1 MGYSQATGL
10 AQEMQTFRSW
20 KRLCTPD
27 FRRPPAHV
35 HLGLCACWRRRS
47 AAALLSLPVRAQV
60 TVGRASQALAS
71 VGRGSRGLRGWTLS
85 GLAATQRARGCA
97 GKGSRGRADLE
108 RGPPRRPRSPRARP
122 NELGGGGGGVRKR
135 PVCIA
140 ANRPRCADGVGPGR
154 DVLLSFCPVGPEPA
168 PRERGFGRRSGGDP
182 GREKPEE
189 QPGSG
194 AWRASGQISE
204 SRRGP
209 LLTISALFQEQQKM
223 HESQEPVSFSDV
235 AVDFTREEW
244 QQLEPAEKTT
254 YRDVMLENYS
264 HLVSVGYDSTK
275 PNVIVRLEQG
285 EEPWVAEG
293 DFPRQSCPGGSLDLP
308 YRPQLLSP

>member
-1 MGYSQATGL
+1 MGLKAG
-10 AQEMQTFRSW
+10 
-20 KRLCTPD
+20 
-27 FRRPPAHV
+27 
-35 HLGLCACWRRRS
+35 RS

-204 SRRGP
+204 SRRGLPP
-209 LLTISALFQEQQKM
+209 LSQSSTLFQEQQKM
-223 HESQEPVSFSDV
+223 NKSLGSVSFKDV

-244 QQLEPAEKTT
+244 QQLDPEQKMT
-254 YRDVMLENYS
+254 YKDVMLENYS
-264 HLVSVGYDSTK
+264 HLVSVGYHIIKPEVITK
-275 PNVIVRLEQG
+275 LEQG
-285 EEPWVAEG
+285 EEPWIVEG
-293 DFPRQSCPGGSLDLP
+293 EFLLQSYPEEVWKVNLMERDQESEDRHARHIVSINNKTPTEERG
-308 YRPQLLSP
+308 